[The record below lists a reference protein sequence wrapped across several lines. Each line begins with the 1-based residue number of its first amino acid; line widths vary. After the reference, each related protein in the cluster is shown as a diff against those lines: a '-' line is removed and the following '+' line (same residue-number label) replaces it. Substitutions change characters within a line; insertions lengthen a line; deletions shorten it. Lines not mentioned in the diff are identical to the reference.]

1 METKYD
7 LKFSI
12 IDFESSDE
20 ILKKMKAKKFR
31 ELMFEQLIQH
41 QTTTPPQN
49 GVVVT
54 FHSIQSSVYRISTNT
69 TEMVA
74 RIEIV
79 E

>member
-1 METKYD
+1 METKTE
-7 LKFSI
+7 LKFAI
-12 IDFESSDE
+12 IDIESDDS
-20 ILKKMKAKKFR
+20 ILKKMKGKKFR
-31 ELMFEQLIQH
+31 DLVFDQLIQH